1 MGTILWSTFAVF
13 LTLSIFSFL
22 IKDNP
27 FYKFAEH
34 LFAGISVGYLVVI
47 TFTQI
52 FIPRVWKPLM
62 NAVNSGNILA
72 AGFLLI
78 GIFIG
83 LMYLSRTTE
92 QYAWLSRYPISITV
106 GFYSGYA
113 IAPALNARVIKQLHS
128 TVVADGE
135 SLLNVQKIIA
145 FFNNPTFSNLYQA
158 TYGPLLVIGVL
169 VVLIYFFFSFK
180 NDNPIIK
187 YTRKPALLYMMVG
200 FGAAFGYTFMARI
213 SLFVDRMNFILNR
226 WWPLIQNKIM

>member
-62 NAVNSGNILA
+62 NSIDTGNILRSA
-72 AGFLLI
+72 FLII
-78 GIFIG
+78 GVFIG
-83 LMYLSRTTE
+83 LLYLSRASNK
-92 QYAWLSRYPISITV
+92 YSWLSRYPISIVV
-106 GFYSGYA
+106 GFGSGFA
-113 IAPALNARVIKQLHS
+113 IAPSLNARVLKQLHS
-128 TVVADGE
+128 TVVEDGQ
-135 SLLNVQKIIA
+135 SLLNIQKIIA
-145 FFNNPTFSNLYQA
+145 FFRDPSFSSLYNA

-180 NDNPIIK
+180 NDNPVIK
-187 YTRKPALLYMMVG
+187 YTRTPALLYMMVG

-226 WWPLIQNKIM
+226 WWPLIQNKLM